1 MREVVWVIPTVA
13 RGVVVGCVD
22 RQYERLLSRGPTSL
36 YAARTYYPSP
46 VLDESKLPIKLEYTH
61 SLDYFCGFYMNK
73 YIDPQ
78 TFELLWS
85 VKVEEKKLSKYL
97 LPF

>member
-22 RQYERLLSRGPTSL
+22 RQYERLLSRADFIIRG
-36 YAARTYYPSP
+36 
-46 VLDESKLPIKLEYTH
+46 TH
-61 SLDYFCGFYMNK
+61 LLSITRSRRVRAPYKAGVHPLTRLFLT

-85 VKVEEKKLSKYL
+85 VKVEEKKHSKYL